1 MSLYRSLEHQVFI
14 ERVTIYTSLE
24 NQVFNEQSRNEHL
37 IFLDMDER
45 SLSGVETNDPL
56 EMKDAVETNDDLQT
70 KKWNKPIEKPVKT
83 LQIQAFPYQNCIS
96 PKYIS

>member
-1 MSLYRSLEHQVFI
+1 
-14 ERVTIYTSLE
+14 
-24 NQVFNEQSRNEHL
+24 
-37 IFLDMDER
+37 
-45 SLSGVETNDPL
+45 
-56 EMKDAVETNDDLQT
+56 MKDAVETNDDLQT